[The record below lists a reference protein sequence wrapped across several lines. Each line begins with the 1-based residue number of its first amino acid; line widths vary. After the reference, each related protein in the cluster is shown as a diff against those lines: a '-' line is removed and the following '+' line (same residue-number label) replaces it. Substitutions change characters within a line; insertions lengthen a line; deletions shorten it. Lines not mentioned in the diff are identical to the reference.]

1 MRPSGQFE
9 GANLV
14 NTLKRSTVSLLLA
27 AAAVPAWSGL
37 SAQVQGQVEDSNP
50 ITVTGQMPTDLKALP
65 KGPEVKG
72 IISARKGGQMQ
83 VTGANGSSTAV
94 LVSQATDIRSSGGFL
109 GLDKNKL
116 GADALLNGLP
126 VTVKTVQWS
135 GGLVAAQVRLSNKN
149 LATASMIRNGT
160 AQRFGEHDTA
170 IAHNAAA
177 TEALRGRVGD
187 IDKYNVKGTTNIYFD
202 TGKWALSRDEE
213 AQLCA
218 AADQAKAMDNALL
231 LVVGYTDAVGSEDY
245 NQVLSE
251 RRAAKVVN
259 YLQQK
264 CGWAPYRMLTPTGMA
279 EADPAA
285 DNKTAQG
292 KAQNRRVA
300 VNILVSKAVEGLER
314 QGS

>member
-1 MRPSGQFE
+1 VKILG
-9 GANLV
+9 
-14 NTLKRSTVSLLLA
+14 RSTVPLLLA

-37 SAQVQGQVEDSNP
+37 SAQAQGQVEGTNA
-50 ITVTGQMPTDLKALP
+50 ITVTSQLPTDLTGMP
-65 KGPEVKG
+65 EGPEVKG
-72 IISARKGGQMQ
+72 IISARRGGQMQ
-83 VTGANGSSTAV
+83 VTGADGNSTAI
-94 LVSQATDIRSSGGFL
+94 LLSQATDIRSSGGFL
-109 GLDKNKL
+109 GLDKDKL
-116 GADALLNGLP
+116 GAASLINGLP
-126 VTVKTVQWS
+126 VTVRTVQWN
-135 GGLVAAQVRLSNKN
+135 GGLVATKVSLKNKD

-160 AQRFGEHDTA
+160 AQRFGEHDVA
-170 IAHNAAA
+170 IARNAAA

-187 IDKYNVKGTTNIYFD
+187 IDKYNIKGTTNIYFD

-285 DNKTAQG
+285 DNTTAEG

-300 VNILVSKAVEGLER
+300 VNILVSKAVEER
-314 QGS
+314 EGG

>member
-1 MRPSGQFE
+1 VKILG
-9 GANLV
+9 
-14 NTLKRSTVSLLLA
+14 RSTFPFLLA
-27 AAAVPAWSGL
+27 AVAVPAWSGL
-37 SAQVQGQVEDSNP
+37 SAQEQVQAEGANP
-50 ITVTGQMPTDLKALP
+50 ITVTGEIPADLTRLP
-65 KGPEVKG
+65 KGPEVQG
-72 IISARKGGQMQ
+72 IISAHRGGLMQ
-83 VTGANGSSTAV
+83 VTGANGSSTAI

-109 GLDKNKL
+109 GLDRDRL
-116 GADALLNGLP
+116 GADSLLNGLP
-126 VTVKTVQWS
+126 VTVRTVQYG
-135 GGLVAAQVRLSNKN
+135 GGLVATQVRLKARN

-160 AQRFGEHDTA
+160 AQRFGEHDVA
-170 IAHNAAA
+170 IARNAAA

-202 TGKWALSRDEE
+202 TGKWALSREEE

-251 RRAAKVVN
+251 RRAGKVVN

-285 DNKTAQG
+285 DNTTAEG
-292 KAQNRRVA
+292 KAQNRRVS
-300 VNILVSKAVEGLER
+300 VNILVSKAVEGMEQ
-314 QGS
+314 QGG

>member
-1 MRPSGQFE
+1 VKILG
-9 GANLV
+9 
-14 NTLKRSTVSLLLA
+14 RSTIPLLLA
-27 AAAVPAWSGL
+27 AAAMPAWSGL
-37 SAQVQGQVEDSNP
+37 SAQVQGQGADA
-50 ITVTGQMPTDLKALP
+50 ITVTGQMPTDLTGLP
-65 KGPEVKG
+65 KGPEIKG

-83 VTGANGSSTAV
+83 VTTADGNSTAI

-109 GLDKNKL
+109 GLDKDKL

-126 VTVKTVQWS
+126 VTVRTAQWS
-135 GGLVAAQVRLSNKN
+135 GGLVATQVRLKNKD

-160 AQRFGEHDTA
+160 SQRFGEHDTA

-187 IDKYNVKGTTNIYFD
+187 IDKYDVKGTTNIYFD
-202 TGKWALSRDEE
+202 TGKWALSREEE

-218 AADQAKAMDNALL
+218 AAEQAKAMDNALL

-251 RRAAKVVN
+251 RRAGKVVN
-259 YLQQK
+259 HLQQK

-285 DNKTAQG
+285 DNETAEG
-292 KAQNRRVA
+292 KAQNRRVS

-314 QGS
+314 EGG

>member
-1 MRPSGQFE
+1 MNILG
-9 GANLV
+9 
-14 NTLKRSTVSLLLA
+14 RSTVPLLLA

-37 SAQVQGQVEDSNP
+37 SAQVQGQVEGASA
-50 ITVTGQMPTDLKALP
+50 ITVTGEIPADMTKLP
-65 KGPEVKG
+65 KGPEVQG
-72 IISARKGGQMQ
+72 IISARRGGLMQ
-83 VTGANGSSTAV
+83 VTGANGNSTAI

-109 GLDKNKL
+109 GLDNNKL
-116 GADALLNGLP
+116 GSDSLLNGLP

-135 GGLVAAQVRLSNKN
+135 GGLVATRVRLSNKN

-160 AQRFGEHDTA
+160 AQRFGEHDVA
-170 IAHNAAA
+170 IARNAAA

-187 IDKYNVKGTTNIYFD
+187 IDKYNIKGTTNIYFG
-202 TGKWALSRDEE
+202 TGKWALSSAEE
-213 AQLCA
+213 SQLCA
-218 AADQAKAMDNALL
+218 AADQAKATDNALL
-231 LVVGYTDAVGSEDY
+231 LVVGYTDSVGGEDY
-245 NQVLSE
+245 NQGLSE

-285 DNKTAQG
+285 DNNTAAG

-300 VNILVSKAVEGLER
+300 VNILVSKAVEGLQQ
-314 QGS
+314 QGF

>member
-1 MRPSGQFE
+1 M
-9 GANLV
+9 
-14 NTLKRSTVSLLLA
+14 
-27 AAAVPAWSGL
+27 PAWSSL
-37 SAQVQGQVEDSNP
+37 AAQEQEQAASP
-50 ITVTGQMPTDLKALP
+50 ITVTGEMPADLTGLP

-72 IISARKGGQMQ
+72 IISARRGGQMQ
-83 VTGANGSSTAV
+83 VTTADGNSVGV

-116 GADALLNGLP
+116 NADSLLNGLP
-126 VTVKTVQWS
+126 VTVRTVQYG
-135 GGLVAAQVRLSNKN
+135 GGLIASQVRLTNKN
-149 LATASMIRNGT
+149 LATASMIKNGT
-160 AQRFGEHDTA
+160 AQKFGEHDTA
-170 IAHNAAA
+170 IAQNAAA

-202 TGKWALSRDEE
+202 TGKWALSREEE

-245 NQVLSE
+245 NQALSE

-259 YLQQK
+259 HLQQK

-285 DNKTAQG
+285 DNNTAEG

-300 VNILVSKAVEGLER
+300 VNILVSKAVEGI
-314 QGS
+314 QSGS

>member
-1 MRPSGQFE
+1 
-9 GANLV
+9 V
-14 NTLKRSTVSLLLA
+14 NILGRSTFPLLLA

-37 SAQVQGQVEDSNP
+37 SAQVQGQVEDANA
-50 ITVTGQMPTDLKALP
+50 ITVTGEMPADLTKLP
-65 KGPEVKG
+65 KGPEVQG
-72 IISARKGGQMQ
+72 IISARKGGQIQ
-83 VTGANGSSTAV
+83 VTAANGSNTAI
-94 LVSQATDIRSSGGFL
+94 LVSQATQIRSSGGFL

-116 GADALLNGLP
+116 GADSLLNGLP
-126 VTVKTVQWS
+126 VTVKTVQY
-135 GGLVAAQVRLSNKN
+135 GGSLVATQVRLSNKN

-160 AQRFGEHDTA
+160 AQRFGEHDVA
-170 IAHNAAA
+170 IAQNAAA

-187 IDKYNVKGTTNIYFD
+187 IDKYDIKGTTNIYFD

-218 AADQAKAMDNALL
+218 AAAQAKGMDNALL

-251 RRAAKVVN
+251 RRAGKVVN
-259 YLQQK
+259 HLQQK

-285 DNKTAQG
+285 DNTTAQG
-292 KAQNRRVA
+292 KAQNRRVS
-300 VNILVSKAVEGLER
+300 VNIMVSKAVEGIEQ
-314 QGS
+314 QGG

>member
-1 MRPSGQFE
+1 MNILR
-9 GANLV
+9 
-14 NTLKRSTVSLLLA
+14 RSTVPLLLA
-27 AAAVPAWSGL
+27 AAAVPAWTGL
-37 SAQVQGQVEDSNP
+37 SAQVQDPNA
-50 ITVTGQMPTDLKALP
+50 ITVTGQLPTDLKGLP
-65 KGPEVKG
+65 KGPEVQG
-72 IISARKGGQMQ
+72 IISARKGAQMQ
-83 VTGANGSSTAV
+83 VTTADGSSAAI

-116 GADALLNGLP
+116 GADSLLNGLP

-135 GGLVAAQVRLSNKN
+135 GGLVATQVRLSNKN

-213 AQLCA
+213 QQLCA
-218 AADQAKAMDNALL
+218 AAEQAKAMDNALL
-231 LVVGYTDAVGSEDY
+231 LVVGYTDAVGGEDY

-285 DNKTAQG
+285 DNTTAEG

-300 VNILVSKAVEGLER
+300 VNILVSKAVEGMEQ
-314 QGS
+314 QGG

>member
-1 MRPSGQFE
+1 MNILR
-9 GANLV
+9 
-14 NTLKRSTVSLLLA
+14 RSTIPLLLA

-37 SAQVQGQVEDSNP
+37 SAQVQGQAEDPSA
-50 ITVTGQMPTDLKALP
+50 ITVIGAIPADLTGLP

-83 VTGANGSSTAV
+83 VTTADGNSAV
-94 LVSQATDIRSSGGFL
+94 ILVSQATDIRSSGGFL

-116 GADALLNGLP
+116 GADSLLNGLP
-126 VTVKTVQWS
+126 VTVRTVQWS
-135 GGLVAAQVRLSNKN
+135 GGLVATQVRLSNKN

-160 AQRFGEHDTA
+160 AQRFGEHDVA

-177 TEALRGRVGD
+177 TEALRGRMGD
-187 IDKYNVKGTTNIYFD
+187 IDKYNIKGTTNIYFD
-202 TGKWALSRDEE
+202 TGKWALSREEE

-218 AADQAKAMDNALL
+218 AADQAKTMDNALL

-245 NQVLSE
+245 NQGLSE

-264 CGWAPYRMLTPTGMA
+264 CGWAPYRKLTPTGMA

-285 DNKTAQG
+285 DNTTAEG

-300 VNILVSKAVEGLER
+300 VNILVSKAVEGMEQ
-314 QGS
+314 QGF

>member
-1 MRPSGQFE
+1 M
-9 GANLV
+9 V
-14 NTLKRSTVSLLLA
+14 NILGRSMVPLLLA

-37 SAQVQGQVEDSNP
+37 SAQVQEQAAGANP
-50 ITVTGQMPTDLKALP
+50 ITVTGEAPADLAGLP
-65 KGPEVKG
+65 EGPEVKG
-72 IISARKGGQMQ
+72 MISARSGGQMQ
-83 VTGANGSSTAV
+83 VTGADGNSTAI

-109 GLDKNKL
+109 GLDKDKL
-116 GADALLNGLP
+116 GADSLLNGLP
-126 VTVKTVQWS
+126 VTVKTVQW
-135 GGLVAAQVRLSNKN
+135 GGRLVASHVRLKAKN

-170 IAHNAAA
+170 IARNAAA

-187 IDKYNVKGTTNIYFD
+187 IDKYNIKGTTNIYFD
-202 TGKWALSRDEE
+202 TGKWALSREEE

-218 AADQAKAMDNALL
+218 AADQAKTMDNALL

-259 YLQQK
+259 YLQQH

-285 DNKTAQG
+285 DNTTAEG

-300 VNILVSKAVEGLER
+300 VNILVSKAVEGIQQ
-314 QGS
+314 QGM